1 MGLNRIFFTGFLC
14 LTTNA
19 LASEDN
25 ASSGSGIG
33 IVIFILVV
41 IVLAI
46 VVPDKKRDKNSENLW
61 KKEDKR
67 LRQLEI
73 VEEQRRQR
81 EQEENREAEEQRR
94 LRADEAEQQAVEKEK
109 LRQEV
114 KRREVLKTV
123 TSIINS
129 HASTLSRKKLQKVK
143 YDDYGNTFDKE
154 WQNEKEYFHKFV
166 IWPELLKEYP
176 EEDLQFFNT
185 RYSDSFIESA
195 VYEATEDLAADDI
208 NVERLRPIDFEIY
221 CASRLK
227 KGGWTA
233 NLTKASG
240 DQGIDIIAER
250 DGIKL
255 VFQVKKSSSPVGN
268 KAVQEAIA
276 GKAFVNANAACV
288 VSNAEFTP
296 AAKELANVSGVRL
309 LHHSELTRLKIV
321 RKQAS

>member
-33 IVIFILVV
+33 FVIFILVV

-123 TSIINS
+123 TSIVNS

>member
-123 TSIINS
+123 TSIVNS